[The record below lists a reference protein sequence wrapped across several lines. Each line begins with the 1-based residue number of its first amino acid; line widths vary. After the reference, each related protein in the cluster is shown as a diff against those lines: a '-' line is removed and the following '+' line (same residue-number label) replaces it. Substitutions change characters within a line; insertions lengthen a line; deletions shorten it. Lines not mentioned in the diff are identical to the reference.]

1 MISMLRIDERLIHG
15 QVAVAWTK
23 SLRITHIV
31 VINDEISKIEMQ
43 KQILKMAAP
52 PNVKVAIKD
61 IEGGLQLLKD
71 PRTKDLNILVVVKNV
86 KDAYTIVQKF
96 DDIKVVNIGN
106 CGFFAKEKECK
117 EFSKYVRLTEEDI
130 SLLKQINNKIP
141 VEMQITPEFKAVNF
155 EKMMKGE

>member
-86 KDAYTIVQKF
+86 KDAYRIVQKF

-117 EFSKYVRLTEEDI
+117 EFSKYVRHQSSKQLI
-130 SLLKQINNKIP
+130 LKK
-141 VEMQITPEFKAVNF
+141 
-155 EKMMKGE
+155 